1 MMVMMM
7 MMMTMMMVM
16 IMMMMMMI
24 GMRTMMMISH
34 WSLSLSHRKMVVS
47 SILPLFPYGCV
58 ELRLE
63 PVIGKKT
70 NDIIFT
76 ATIPITIITFK
87 PATQK

>member
-7 MMMTMMMVM
+7 MMMTMMMTM
-16 IMMMMMMI
+16 IMMMMMI
-24 GMRTMMMISH
+24 GMRTMMMISY